1 MHTMGIAARDC
12 RVGFQFAAL
21 LLAAG
26 LFSGCG
32 LEPPPPAASSGEG
45 ETSPVSHVPH
55 GSGTGTNGSTIRVAS
70 FNIQVFGQAKLNER
84 EAMQTLAQ
92 IVRRF
97 DVVAIQEVRSKEQNV
112 LPTFLEFV
120 NADGSRYDFV
130 IGPRQGRTVSKEQYA
145 YVYNAATLELVPD
158 SVYVVPDPDDLLHRP
173 PLVAGFRVRGPPQP
187 FTFTLINIHTDPD
200 EADLEVDALADVY
213 LDVINQPGA
222 DDDVILL
229 GDLNVNEKKLGRLGE
244 IPGIMWAISGQPT
257 NTRLTK
263 TYDNLIW
270 HQQTAEFTGHSGVLN
285 MMAEY
290 GLSEE
295 QALKV
300 SDHLPVWAEF
310 SAVEAPVVAARP
322 GQRVR

>member
-1 MHTMGIAARDC
+1 MHVTMRFRRAIQIYAAILLT
-12 RVGFQFAAL
+12 VGL
-21 LLAAG
+21 LP
-26 LFSGCG
+26 GCG
-32 LEPPPPAASSGEG
+32 LEPPPQSQSGSEG
-45 ETSPVSHVPH
+45 ETTPVSHVPH
-55 GSGTGTNGSTIRVAS
+55 GLEGVADSTIRVAS
-70 FNIQVFGQAKLNER
+70 FNIQVFGQAKLNQTEVM
-84 EAMQTLAQ
+84 ETLAE

-112 LPTFLEFV
+112 LPTFLEYI

-158 SVYVVPDPDDLLHRP
+158 SVYVVPDPDDLIHRP
-173 PLVAGFRVRGPPQP
+173 PLVASFRVRGPPQP

-213 LDVINQPGA
+213 LDVLNQPGA

-229 GDLNVNEKKLGRLGE
+229 GDLNVSDTQLGRLGE
-244 IPGIMWAISGQPT
+244 IPGIVWAISGQPT

-270 HQQTAEFTGHSGVLN
+270 HANTTEFTGRSGVLN
-285 MMAEY
+285 MMTEF
-290 GLSEE
+290 GLSQE

-310 SAVEAPVVAARP
+310 SAAEFPTVAARP
-322 GQRVR
+322 GRLAQ